1 MRKMKECDKIKEEE
15 KQDRLA
21 LSREKK
27 RKYGM
32 KKISKEENMRLRK
45 RTGERLEIA
54 TAKANLWKKFRE
66 GKDDLNEREVAA
78 WEGIRTSVM
87 ELEEDGRWKNKE
99 EGDEQL
105 DKVNFV
111 LRRGKLLGGGQVR
124 DEDKVEG
131 GAREGD
137 AEGAQDQVDEMGN
150 RDQAGHDLEG
160 GQGQH
165 GGRGNPKEHNKI
177 QRRGIKRGLC
187 EGGHEKESLIRRYD
201 QSDQSVSAREISR
214 DASISSFR
222 WGEGGGQDQGGL
234 VQGGEPIHGGEGIKS
249 NSFTARKVS
258 AKVSAKIVPMTKNK
272 KGEGGGQ
279 DQDGGVQ
286 VGGTDPGEGR
296 GLTLDV

>member
-1 MRKMKECDKIKEEE
+1 MM
-15 KQDRLA
+15 
-21 LSREKK
+21 
-27 RKYGM
+27 
-32 KKISKEENMRLRK
+32 
-45 RTGERLEIA
+45 
-54 TAKANLWKKFRE
+54 
-66 GKDDLNEREVAA
+66 
-78 WEGIRTSVM
+78 
-87 ELEEDGRWKNKE
+87 
-99 EGDEQL
+99 
-105 DKVNFV
+105 
-111 LRRGKLLGGGQVR
+111 RRGELLGGGHVR

-187 EGGHEKESLIRRYD
+187 EGGHEEGGGMAHGEKESLIRRYD
-201 QSDQSVSAREISR
+201 QSDQSVSTIEISE
-214 DASISSFR
+214 DASISRFK

-234 VQGGEPIHGGEGIKS
+234 VQGGETIHGGEGITS
-249 NSFTARKVS
+249 TSFTARKVS